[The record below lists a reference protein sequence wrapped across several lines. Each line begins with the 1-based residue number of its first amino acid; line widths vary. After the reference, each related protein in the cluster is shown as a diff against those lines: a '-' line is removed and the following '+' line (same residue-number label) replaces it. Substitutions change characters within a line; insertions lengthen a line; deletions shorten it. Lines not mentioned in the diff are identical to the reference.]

1 MSDIYKAALMKLMED
16 KYDLKK
22 FEKIMGGA
30 YGIKYYGEEDMQWKT
45 DVREAVR
52 GGGKGVWGGDDYNNT
67 ITINA
72 ADPEH
77 GDMYNKYDNDEM
89 GKEFG

>member
-67 ITINA
+67 IAVNT

-77 GDMYNKYDNDEM
+77 GDMYNKYNNNEM

>member
-1 MSDIYKAALMKLMED
+1 MNLMEG
-16 KYDLKK
+16 KYDPKK
-22 FEKIMGGA
+22 FDKIMGGA
-30 YGIKYYGEEDMQWKT
+30 YEIEYYGEEDMQWKT

-52 GGGKGVWGGDDYNNT
+52 GGDKGVWGGDDYNDPIAVNT
-67 ITINA
+67 

-77 GDMYNKYDNDEM
+77 GDMYDKYDDDEM